1 MALILLVD
9 DAAFMRMKCAKLL
22 KEAGHDVAEAA
33 NGQEAVDQYQALKP
47 NLVFMDITMPIMDGL
62 EALKTIKG
70 LDPKAKIIMLSA
82 MGQQSMVI
90 DALKAGA
97 ADFILKPFEPARV
110 LQAVQAQV
118 G

>member
-22 KEAGHDVAEAA
+22 KEAGHDVAEAS
-33 NGQEAVDQYQALKP
+33 NGQEALEQYQAIKP
-47 NLVFMDITMPIMDGL
+47 DLVFMDITMPVMDGL
-62 EALKTIKG
+62 QAVKAIKE
-70 LDPKAKIIMLSA
+70 LDPKAKIVMLSA
-82 MGQQSMVI
+82 MGQQTMVI
-90 DALKAGA
+90 EALKSGA

-110 LQAVQAQV
+110 LQAVTAQV